1 MVENKTQMA
10 AGASKERIESAL
22 HLLDGMSYIEWLLLS
37 DKITQYFEAE
47 RERVGYTTTIHD
59 IDGIA
64 QSINRNID
72 LCRRVVKEGMK
83 K

>member
-1 MVENKTQMA
+1 MVETKTQMA
-10 AGASKERIESAL
+10 AEASKERIESAL
-22 HLLDGMSYIEWLLLS
+22 HLLNGMSYIEWLMLS
-37 DKITQYFEAE
+37 DRITKHFEAE

-59 IDGIA
+59 IDSIA

-72 LCRRVVKEGMK
+72 LCRYIVKEDMK